1 MSAFTDLIHERHSV
15 YEIGRNT
22 EHTVEDVVEA
32 LRGVAGRF
40 PSAGNSQ
47 TTRFVV
53 VTGDKNDQVWDML
66 HEDQKVAM
74 NPKMYEFFAPRFE
87 QAKKGLGTVLMFE
100 SREKVENMGMS
111 PDRNELYK
119 ENNHGIAA
127 FGVWLLMTDLG
138 LGTSLQH
145 YNVGFKQGYDAKIR
159 DFLGLPADYEM
170 LAQMPFGS
178 IEEPGKEKPSTD
190 AAEHVLIA

>member
-1 MSAFTDLIHERHSV
+1 MATFADLIHKRRSV
-15 YEIGRNT
+15 YEIGTNT
-22 EHTVEDVVEA
+22 EHTVDGVVEA
-32 LRGVAGRF
+32 LRDIAGRL

-145 YNVGFKQGYDAKIR
+145 YNVGFKQGFDAKIR

>member
-1 MSAFTDLIHERHSV
+1 MTFADLIHKRRSV
-15 YEIGRNT
+15 YQIGTNT
-22 EHTVEDVVEA
+22 EHTVESVVEA
-32 LRGVAGRF
+32 LRDVVGRL

-53 VTGDKNDQVWDML
+53 VTGEKNDAVWDIL

-74 NPKMYEFFAPRFE
+74 GPKMYEIFAPRFD
-87 QAKKGLGTVLMFE
+87 QAKKGLGTILMFE
-100 SREKVENMGMS
+100 SREKVESMGMS

-119 ENNHGIAA
+119 ENNHAIAA
-127 FGVWLLMTDLG
+127 LGAWLVLTDLG
-138 LGTSLQH
+138 LGASLQH

-159 DFLGLPADYEM
+159 EYLGLPDDYEM

-178 IEEPGKEKPSTD
+178 IEEPGRTKPT
-190 AAEHVLIA
+190 IAPEDLVFIA

>member
-1 MSAFTDLIHERHSV
+1 
-15 YEIGRNT
+15 
-22 EHTVEDVVEA
+22 
-32 LRGVAGRF
+32 
-40 PSAGNSQ
+40 
-47 TTRFVV
+47 
-53 VTGDKNDQVWDML
+53 
-66 HEDQKVAM
+66 
-74 NPKMYEFFAPRFE
+74 
-87 QAKKGLGTVLMFE
+87 
-100 SREKVENMGMS
+100 
-111 PDRNELYK
+111 
-119 ENNHGIAA
+119 
-127 FGVWLLMTDLG
+127 MTDLG